1 MTLYS
6 PPSTLLHVPFPPTQ
20 SSTVGDYETRRS
32 TTGVKGVAG
41 VKGRKYGDEKGL
53 DFRVGIDRFVS
64 VGRPAFGQRS
74 EGSSVLL
81 EGTRTGTVL

>member
-1 MTLYS
+1 M
-6 PPSTLLHVPFPPTQ
+6 
-20 SSTVGDYETRRS
+20 
-32 TTGVKGVAG
+32 KGVAG